1 MILPFLAV
9 ATDAAV
15 NVPGDSVT
23 QIGIGGV
30 FAIMVI
36 KMVFDYTKGKKVING
51 YQRKA
56 SCDEIVKRFD
66 NNFIS
71 QDKRF
76 DKIDTQLEEVKD
88 LIRNGN

>member
-1 MILPFLAV
+1 MDTSGI
-9 ATDAAV
+9 TE
-15 NVPGDSVT
+15 
-23 QIGIGGV
+23 IGIGGV
-30 FAIMVI
+30 FALLVI
-36 KMVFDYTKGKKVING
+36 KEFVVYAKSKKATNG
-51 YQRKA
+51 WQRKA

-76 DKIDTQLEEVKD
+76 DKIDTQLDEVKD